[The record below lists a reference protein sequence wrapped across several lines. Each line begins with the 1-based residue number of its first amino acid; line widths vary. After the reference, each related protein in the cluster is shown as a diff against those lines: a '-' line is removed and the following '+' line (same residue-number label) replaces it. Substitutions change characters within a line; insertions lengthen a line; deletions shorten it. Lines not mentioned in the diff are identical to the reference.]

1 MPPDTAKYLRDI
13 LDAARTI
20 QQYVSGKTL
29 DDYLQT
35 RSLQDAINWNFCVIG
50 EALAQLTK
58 IDETT
63 AKQVTDQAKI
73 IGFRNQLI
81 HGYAVINN
89 RITWNIIETKLPILL
104 REVAA
109 MLGE

>member
-1 MPPDTAKYLRDI
+1 MPPDTAKYLRDM

-20 QQYVSGKTL
+20 EQYVSGKTL

-35 RSLQDAINWNFCVIG
+35 RSLQDAVNWNFCVIG
-50 EALAQLTK
+50 EALAQLAR
-58 IDETT
+58 IDEAT

-89 RITWNIIETKLPILL
+89 RIT
-104 REVAA
+104 
-109 MLGE
+109 